1 LNHLPREYR
10 SRVEFEGD
18 GATMAEQGEAFF
30 ESRRIEQL
38 SNTIFGVAM
47 TLLAYSFPKEQLT
60 GTAPDWRSIV
70 HNYTPH
76 LIALL
81 LGFLIAGL
89 FWFSH
94 QRRLAYA
101 PGMSRASVLV
111 SLLFLLSI
119 VVLPVTT
126 GLYGAYADAADVVAL
141 YACHLL
147 VISLLNLVL
156 WWMAVAARRDW
167 HLIGGAAATSVIFV
181 IAAIVAPFEPGM
193 PRYIWTLGFIAPFI
207 AAMLERRERTRRV

>member
-1 LNHLPREYR
+1 
-10 SRVEFEGD
+10 
-18 GATMAEQGEAFF
+18 MAEQGEAFF

-47 TLLAYSFPKEQLT
+47 TLLAYSFPKEQLPP
-60 GTAPDWRSIV
+60 GAPDWRSIA
-70 HNYTPH
+70 HNYMPH

-101 PGMSRASVLV
+101 PGMSRAAVLV
-111 SLLFLLSI
+111 NLLFLLSI

-126 GLYGAYADAADVVAL
+126 GLYGAYAEAADVVGL

-156 WWMAVAARRDW
+156 WWMAAAARGDW
-167 HLIGGAAATSVIFV
+167 HLLGGAVATSIIFV
-181 IAAIVAPFEPGM
+181 IAAIVAPFAPGL
-193 PRYIWTLGFIAPFI
+193 PRYIWMLGFIAPFI
-207 AAMLERRERTRRV
+207 AALLERRQRKRHV

>member
-1 LNHLPREYR
+1 
-10 SRVEFEGD
+10 
-18 GATMAEQGEAFF
+18 MAEQSEAFF

-47 TLLAYSFPKEQLT
+47 TLLAYGFPKEQLASA
-60 GTAPDWRSIV
+60 APDWRSIAREYV
-70 HNYTPH
+70 PH

-81 LGFLIAGL
+81 LGFIVAGL

-111 SLLFLLSI
+111 NLLFLLSI
-119 VVLPVTT
+119 VMLPVTT
-126 GLYGAYADAADVVAL
+126 GLYGAYPDAADVVGL

-147 VISLLNLVL
+147 LIAAFNFTL
-156 WWMAVAARRDW
+156 WWMALSVQRDW
-167 HLIGGAAATSVIFV
+167 HLIAGPAATMAIFV
-181 IAAIVAPFEPGM
+181 VAAIIAFTAPHAA
-193 PRYIWTLGFIAPFI
+193 RYAWMLAFIAPFV
-207 AAMLERRERTRRV
+207 AARVERRGRPRRG

>member
-1 LNHLPREYR
+1 
-10 SRVEFEGD
+10 
-18 GATMAEQGEAFF
+18 MAEQDDVFL
-30 ESRRIEQL
+30 ESRRFEQL

-60 GTAPDWRSIV
+60 SGTPDWPSIAR
-70 HNYTPH
+70 NYMPH

-101 PGMSRASVLV
+101 PGMSRASVLIN
-111 SLLFLLSI
+111 LLFLLSI

-126 GLYGAYADAADVVAL
+126 GLYGAYPNAPDVVSL

-147 VISLLNLVL
+147 LISLFNLVL
-156 WWMAVAARRDW
+156 WWLAISKSGEW
-167 HLIGGAAATSVIFV
+167 HLLSASVATSVIFV
-181 IAAIVAPFEPGM
+181 IAAIVAPLAPSAA
-193 PRYIWTLGFIAPFI
+193 RYIWMLGFTAPFI
-207 AAMLERRERTRRV
+207 TVLAERLKQHRDA

>member
-1 LNHLPREYR
+1 
-10 SRVEFEGD
+10 
-18 GATMAEQGEAFF
+18 MAEQTAAFF

-60 GTAPDWRSIV
+60 GTAPDW
-70 HNYTPH
+70 HNIARNYMPH
-76 LIALL
+76 LVALL

-101 PGMSRASVLV
+101 PGMNRASVLLN
-111 SLLFLLSI
+111 LLFLLTI

-126 GLYGAYADAADVVAL
+126 GLYGAYSDSADVVGL
-141 YACHLL
+141 YAWHLL
-147 VISLLNLVL
+147 AISLLNLVL
-156 WWMAVAARRDW
+156 WWIAVKKSRDW
-167 HLIGGAAATSVIFV
+167 HLMGGAATTSIVFV
-181 IAAIVAPFEPGM
+181 IAAIVAPFAPAA
-193 PRYIWTLGFIAPFI
+193 PRYIWTVGFIAPFI
-207 AAMLERRERTRRV
+207 AVLVERRSRDA

>member
-1 LNHLPREYR
+1 
-10 SRVEFEGD
+10 
-18 GATMAEQGEAFF
+18 MAEQGEAFF

-47 TLLAYSFPKEQLT
+47 TLLAYSFPRDQLT
-60 GTAPDWRSIV
+60 SATPDWKSIAR
-70 HNYTPH
+70 NYAPH

-111 SLLFLLSI
+111 NLLFLLSI
-119 VVLPVTT
+119 ILLPVTT
-126 GLYGAYADAADVVAL
+126 GLYGAYADAPDIVGL
-141 YACHLL
+141 YAVHL
-147 VISLLNLVL
+147 VIISLLNLAL
-156 WWMAVAARRDW
+156 WSIAVSAKRDW
-167 HLIGGAAATSVIFV
+167 HMIGGAAVTSAIFI
-181 IAAIVAPFEPGM
+181 IAAIVAPLAPGA
-193 PRYIWTLGFIAPFI
+193 PRYIWTIGFIAPFI
-207 AAMLERRERTRRV
+207 AALLERREQRRRA